1 MTHPADNID
10 ESIEKSFRRGE
21 WATQAMTTMRHVRAW
36 KQVVTFSVVHI
47 PSNTRVID
55 FLSRV
60 NARALV
66 RWLAR
71 DVPTLDVP
79 IVDGLP
85 EPTPGPALDKLKS
98 IIQSIQFV
106 HHTKSGRIADVMRQA
121 DTARST
127 EVSDAA

>member
-1 MTHPADNID
+1 MTNSTDNID

-21 WATQAMTTMRHVRAW
+21 WATQADLTWRYRTKVP

-47 PSNTRVID
+47 PSNIRAIG

-85 EPTPGPALDKLKS
+85 APTPGPAFDKLK
-98 IIQSIQFV
+98 
-106 HHTKSGRIADVMRQA
+106 GR
-121 DTARST
+121 
-127 EVSDAA
+127 AA